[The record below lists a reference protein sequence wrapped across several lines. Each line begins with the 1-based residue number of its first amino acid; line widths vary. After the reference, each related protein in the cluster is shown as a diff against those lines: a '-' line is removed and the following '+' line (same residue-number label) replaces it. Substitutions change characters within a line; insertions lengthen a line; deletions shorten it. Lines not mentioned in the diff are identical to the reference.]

1 MYSTLRGIK
10 NRFSQ
15 ELVGIY
21 PKREID
27 NLFFRTAEFV
37 LGKSKTQ
44 TILDYEYELSAD
56 QETETRDILNR
67 LLNNEPIQYIDNQ
80 AFFFGESFFVDSS
93 VLIPRPETEELVQLI
108 LDDNPESHLTV
119 LDIGTGSG
127 IIPISL
133 AKRRPNWE
141 VFACDVSNEALVVA
155 RRNSRELIKSEA
167 VAFYMEDILQPTTQ
181 YDQELDIIVSN
192 PPYVA
197 SSEMAGLES
206 GVRDHEPHL
215 ALDGGEQGTEVIE
228 RLIPQAAQRLR
239 PGGWLLME
247 VGPSNASR
255 VEQLVAGHDSLSLHD
270 TIADLAGHPRVVQ
283 AQKVALWQE
292 NCKVSVG
299 GVSDAERE

>member
-167 VAFYMEDILQPTTQ
+167 VAFYMEDILQPITQ

-192 PPYVA
+192 PPYV
-197 SSEMAGLES
+197 LES
-206 GVRDHEPHL
+206 DKQQMGENVLKFEPHL
-215 ALDGGEQGTEVIE
+215 ALFVEDTD
-228 RLIPQAAQRLR
+228 P
-239 PGGWLLME
+239 LLFYRKIVLYANDNLKSTGKLYFE
-247 VGPSNASR
+247 IH
-255 VEQLVAGHDSLSLHD
+255 E
-270 TIADLAGHPRVVQ
+270 DLATGVCEIMSSYGYR
-283 AQKVALWQE
+283 
-292 NCKVSVG
+292 NVSVVKDLQHKDRMVR
-299 GVSDAERE
+299 GVKG